1 MASYSQNDL
10 YGAGVPIEAIA
21 SSANKTFTFT
31 NTGAGSAYFTME
43 TVRNEN
49 GFYDTTRPANAV
61 GVYSTFNNIDNATL
75 VTSSYMASVTIPLA
89 GGSFKFSPTTNIAVS
104 SSMLR
109 ATGGVTLV
117 IS

>member
-31 NTGAGSAYFTME
+31 NTEESSAYFTME
-43 TVRNEN
+43 TVKNGN
-49 GFYDTTRPANAV
+49 GFYDNSRPANAL
-61 GVYSTFNNIDNATL
+61 GAYNTFNNIDNATL
-75 VTSSYMASVTIPLA
+75 ITSSYMASVTIPLA
-89 GGSFKFSPTTNIAVS
+89 GGSFKFSPTSNIAVG